1 MVTAALVPTM
11 AGASVNASGGAEP
24 TMQEAEAET
33 VAPVE
38 VAPDTKLELRKA
50 DPAELEKMGIQ
61 ALPSA
66 CTESDGEPYS
76 WTDSNGFDHGWTCY
90 EAKGDDQW
98 VIDTLDNDARFYV
111 YLETEYGKS
120 AYCGDD
126 TAGWTECKYNHR
138 EHECVI
144 FAGYYQHNHWFG
156 WTPWVS
162 TTTGN
167 LGCVRD

>member
-1 MVTAALVPTM
+1 MVTAAFLPAT
-11 AGASVNASGGAEP
+11 AGASNGQEP

-33 VAPVE
+33 VASVE
-38 VAPDTKLELRKA
+38 APQDTKLELRKV
-50 DPAELEKMGIQ
+50 DPAELEEMGIQ

-66 CTESDGEPYS
+66 CTESDGEPYG
-76 WTDSNGFDHGWTCY
+76 WIDSNDLLHGMTCY

-98 VIDTLDNDARFYV
+98 VMDTLNNDRRLYV

-138 EHECVI
+138 ENECVI
-144 FAGYYQHNHWFG
+144 FAGYYQHNLWFG
-156 WTPWVS
+156 WTSWVS

-167 LGCVRD
+167 EGCNRD